1 MNDSALLELHA
12 VSKVFPDGHA
22 AVRDVTEAFAPGEY
36 VCILGPS
43 GCGKT
48 TLLRLVAG
56 FETPTAGEIRL
67 EGAPVVG
74 VPPERRNVNL
84 VFQDYAL
91 FPHLTVF
98 RNVAFG
104 LEVKG
109 LARTE
114 ITRRA
119 GEALALVG
127 LTPAAGRRPAELSGG
142 QRQRVAL
149 ARALVNHPRVLLL
162 DEPLSA
168 LDRALR
174 LQMQAELRR
183 IQREVG
189 ITFVHVTHDQ
199 GEALSLADRV
209 AVMHQGRFVQV
220 GAPRAVYLRPASRMV
235 AELVGAS
242 NVLDR
247 RVVDGWPGER
257 PLAGVGGGGTV
268 LIRPERIALARASGD
283 GAIPGRVVR
292 TAFLGA
298 TLECEVVVDGARL
311 LVHAPAAGAG
321 TDVAEGST
329 VWLRIAPGDMVPLPD
344 ETAP

>member
-1 MNDSALLELHA
+1 MSAAPILELRS
-12 VSKVFPDGHA
+12 VTKVFPDGHA
-22 AVRDVTEAFAPGEY
+22 AVRDVSEAFAPGEY

-56 FETPTAGEIRL
+56 FETPSAGEIRL
-67 EGAPVVG
+67 EGQPVAG

-91 FPHLTVF
+91 FPHLTVL

-109 LARTE
+109 TARAE
-114 ITRRA
+114 AARRA
-119 GEALALVG
+119 AQALDLVSLG
-127 LTPAAGRRPAELSGG
+127 DAARKRPAELSGG

-168 LDRALR
+168 LDRGLR
-174 LQMQAELRR
+174 LQMQTELRR
-183 IQREVG
+183 IQRDVG

-209 AVMHQGRFVQV
+209 AVMHRGRLVQV
-220 GAPRAVYLRPASRMV
+220 GTPREVYGRPVSRLV
-235 AELVGAS
+235 AEFVGAS
-242 NVLDR
+242 NVLDA
-247 RVVDGWPGER
+247 RVVDGWLGGRRGGE
-257 PLAGVGGGGTV
+257 GGAV
-268 LIRPERIALARASGD
+268 LIRPERIALGTGAAD
-283 GAIPGRVVR
+283 GAIPGKVVR

-298 TLECEVVVDGARL
+298 TLECEVVVDGGRRL
-311 LVHAPAAGAG
+311 LVHAPAATAG
-321 TDVAEGST
+321 PDVAEGAT
-329 VWLRIAPGDMVPLPD
+329 VWLRIAPDDVLPLREEP
-344 ETAP
+344 A